1 MEIKNKKAYFD
12 YYIESELEAGIAL
25 VGTEIK
31 SIRKGSAQLK
41 DSYVVIKN
49 NEAFVINMYI
59 AKYEEGNMFNHDE
72 LRTRKLLLH
81 KKEIKKLK
89 EIREKE
95 RYSLVPLKLYIKRGH
110 AKILIGVAK
119 GKKMYDKRQTIKKR
133 DEERESKKYINSF
146 LTFLCYNYSRWYNEK
161 RKKKS
166 KEKDKSNSFFPYRYF
181 VTCRSYCYFSKL
193 L

>member
-95 RYSLVPLKLYIKRGH
+95 RYSLVPLKLYIKKRH

-119 GKKMYDKRQTIKKR
+119 GKKIYDKRQTIKKR
-133 DEERESKKYINSF
+133 DEMRESKKYI
-146 LTFLCYNYSRWYNEK
+146 
-161 RKKKS
+161 
-166 KEKDKSNSFFPYRYF
+166 
-181 VTCRSYCYFSKL
+181 
-193 L
+193 

>member
-12 YYIESELEAGIAL
+12 YFIESEIEAGIAL

-59 AKYEEGNMFNHDE
+59 AKYEEGNIFNHEE

-95 RYSLVPLKLYIKRGH
+95 RYSLVPLKLYFKHGR
-110 AKILIGVAK
+110 AKILIGIAK
-119 GKKMYDKRQTIKKR
+119 GKKMYDKRESIKEC
-133 DEERESKKYINSF
+133 DEKRES
-146 LTFLCYNYSRWYNEK
+146 
-161 RKKKS
+161 RK
-166 KEKDKSNSFFPYRYF
+166 FI
-181 VTCRSYCYFSKL
+181 
-193 L
+193 

>member
-1 MEIKNKKAYFD
+1 MEIKNKKSYFD
-12 YYIESELEAGIAL
+12 YFIESELEAGIAL

-59 AKYEEGNMFNHDE
+59 AKYEEGNIFNHEE

-89 EIREKE
+89 EIREKD
-95 RYSLVPLKLYIKRGH
+95 RYSLIPLKLYLKHGH
-110 AKILIGVAK
+110 AKILIGIAK
-119 GKKMYDKRQTIKKR
+119 GKKMYDKR
-133 DEERESKKYINSF
+133 EV
-146 LTFLCYNYSRWYNEK
+146 L
-161 RKKKS
+161 KKK
-166 KEKDKSNSFFPYRYF
+166 EEQRERRNYI
-181 VTCRSYCYFSKL
+181 
-193 L
+193 